1 MTRPTKECR
10 TKARKHLKEH
20 FPEMADVRPRVTST
34 NHGGHVRHRFT
45 FRKALRS
52 SNGERFQQIVH
63 LTTDEEG
70 QVVKVAVSR

>member
-10 TKARKHLKEH
+10 SKVQKHLKEH
-20 FPEMADVRPRVTST
+20 FPEMAAVRPRVTSV

-52 SNGERFQQIVH
+52 CNGERFQQIVH
-63 LTTDEEG
+63 LTTDEGG
-70 QVVKVAVSR
+70 QVLKVAVSR